1 MVGILTFCLVVIF
14 AIYTGN
20 LTASLTG
27 KNCTLILTENSS
39 SSYSITHLFQN
50 AGQTSSKMIRN

>member
-27 KNCTLILTENSS
+27 KNCTLIFTRN
-39 SSYSITHLFQN
+39 YSVTYSFQST
-50 AGQTSSKMIRN
+50 GQKSSKIIID